1 MGGMLY
7 DNKIQPELIK
17 FVFVAFIS
25 LVLYLKIKNCIQN
38 LYTVLSCLIKQGER
52 DVAPW

>member
-25 LVLYLKIKNCIQN
+25 LVLYLKIKICIPYC
-38 LYTVLSCLIKQGER
+38 LVLLNRGSEM
-52 DVAPW
+52 